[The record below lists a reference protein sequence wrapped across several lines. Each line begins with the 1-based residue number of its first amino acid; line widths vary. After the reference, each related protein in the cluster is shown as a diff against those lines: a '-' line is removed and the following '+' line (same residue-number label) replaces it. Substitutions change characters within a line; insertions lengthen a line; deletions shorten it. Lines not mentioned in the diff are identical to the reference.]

1 MPFSRLL
8 LYFSIRSTEFT
19 ARAAGFAR
27 GRMMYGN
34 FRITLAMIVV
44 AGLPLHLKATPQAP
58 SSEAL
63 TPSAVRELEKSAQ
76 TASDHETTCGL
87 LSVSGSDRAEKP
99 GRCRRTAEEM
109 GSRGNAPRRPP
120 DPYPHARR
128 LVSEYS
134 AQVEKYSKLAA
145 NHDRAAQKLQAG
157 GNSSSSGPTTTTPKH

>member
-8 LYFSIRSTEFT
+8 LYFPIRSTEFT
-19 ARAAGFAR
+19 ARAAGFAI

-76 TASDHETTCGL
+76 TASDHERL
-87 LSVSGSDRAEKP
+87 AAYYRSQAQIAQKNLAD
-99 GRCRRTAEEM
+99 AEELQKKW
-109 GSRGNAPRRPP
+109 APVERASKTP